1 MSACRLA
8 CRGRWRLALAAL
20 AVANWLAAAAP
31 ADVFDDCAA
40 GPPHVGIRE
49 LAAACPQVEPAL
61 QSLGLDR
68 LLFDGWRERLNSHD
82 LDDLSNLVRRYSDSQ
97 RHASPDLAPLAPILQ
112 SLRQQQIPVSK
123 SWWDA
128 ARAWLRDWLRHS
140 DSALAKWLNEWLE
153 HLDVSEHALDAAI
166 YFLMA
171 LIVIAAIV
179 VVVREVRLSTRARRA
194 GSRSAAAP
202 GPELPAAGPF
212 GGTEQLMGVRELLRS
227 LIDRLLATGR
237 LASAGG
243 LTHRELIVR
252 SLFDSEKQRNVFAD
266 VAGEAESALYGP
278 ERLAE
283 DLPDIAIEGRALL
296 AQLSDRKEAH

>member
-8 CRGRWRLALAAL
+8 CGGRWPLALAAL
-20 AVANWLAAAAP
+20 AVSNWLAAAP
-31 ADVFDDCAA
+31 ADVLDDCAA

-49 LAAACPQVEPAL
+49 LAAACPQVEPSL

-68 LLFDGWRERLNSHD
+68 LLVDGWRERLSSRD
-82 LDDLSNLVRRYSDSQ
+82 LDDLSILVRRYSDSQ
-97 RHASPDLAPLAPILQ
+97 RHASPNVAPLAPILQ
-112 SLRQQQIPVSK
+112 SLRQQQIPISN

-153 HLDVSEHALDAAI
+153 HLDMSEHALDWAI
-166 YFLMA
+166 YSLMA
-171 LIVIAAIV
+171 LIVIAAVV

-194 GSRSAAAP
+194 GSRSAAALGHESQAV
-202 GPELPAAGPF
+202 GPS
-212 GGTEQLMGVRELLRS
+212 GGTKQLTGVRELLQS
-227 LIDRLLATGR
+227 LVERLLATGR

-243 LTHRELIVR
+243 LTHRELVVR
-252 SLFDSEKQRNVFAD
+252 SQFDSEKQRSVFAG

-278 ERLAE
+278 ERSAE
-283 DLPDIAIEGRALL
+283 ELPDIAIDGHALL
-296 AQLSDRKEAH
+296 AQLSDRKEAP